1 MTSGKQ
7 VHRRLA
13 LWLGASALAMTA
25 ATGVWAQGA
34 AKTLKI
40 GIIADQSG
48 PYADNGG
55 PGSVLAARLAI
66 EDWKSAVAGM
76 KIELIVADDQ
86 NKPDIGVATA
96 KRWIEQEGVDVI
108 VGGSASSIAIA
119 TQDLMKKANKP
130 YLLAGTA
137 SSELT
142 NSACSPMGQQWVL
155 DTYSLP
161 KATAQ
166 ALVKQ
171 GADSWF
177 FVTVDYAFGKA
188 WQADTTKFVTEAGGK
203 VVGSVLHP
211 LNSTDFSSF
220 LLQAQAS
227 KAKVVAFA
235 NSGADFANAV
245 KQAQEFGLPQGGQ
258 TLAPLGLMI
267 NQVHGVGLD
276 VAKGL
281 SLTTPFYWDM
291 NDETRA
297 FAARYKER
305 FNGRVPNEAQA
316 GTYSAINHY
325 LKAVQETKSTDGPA
339 VVAKMREI
347 PINDFQM
354 KNVRIREDG
363 QVMRPMYLA
372 QVKSKAESKAPYDYY
387 TIKATIPAEQAW
399 RPAAESTCPLLK
411 KS

>member
-1 MTSGKQ
+1 MKTRFAP
-7 VHRRLA
+7 HRRLA
-13 LWLGASALAMTA
+13 LTLGASFVAMTA
-25 ATGVWAQGA
+25 AFGASAQSG
-34 AKTLKI
+34 KVVKI

-55 PGSVLAARLAI
+55 PGSVAAARLAI
-66 EDWKSAVAGM
+66 EDWKGEVGGM
-76 KIELIVADDQ
+76 KIELVVADDQ

-108 VGGSASSIAIA
+108 VGGSASSIALA
-119 TQDLMKKANKP
+119 TQEIMKKANKP

-137 SSELT
+137 SSDLT
-142 NSACSPMGQQWVL
+142 NTACSPMGQQWVL

-161 KATAQ
+161 KATAK

-171 GADSWF
+171 GRDTWF

-188 WQADTTKFVTEAGGK
+188 WQADTTKFVTDAGGK

-211 LNSTDFSSF
+211 LNSTDFSAY

-227 KAKVVAFA
+227 KAKVIAFA
-235 NSGADFANAV
+235 NSGSDFANAV
-245 KQAQEFGLPQGGQ
+245 KQAQEFGLPEGGQ
-258 TLAPLGLMI
+258 TLAPLGMQI
-267 NQVHGVGLD
+267 NQVHGLGLD

-281 SLTTPFYWDM
+281 QLTSSFYWDM

-297 FAARYKER
+297 FANKFKAR
-305 FNGRVPNEAQA
+305 FNNRMPNETQA
-316 GTYSAINHY
+316 GTYSAVNHY
-325 LKAVQETKSTDGPA
+325 LKAVEAAKGTDGPA

-347 PINDFQM
+347 PINDFIM

-363 QVMRPMYLA
+363 QVMRPMYLV
-372 QVKSKAESKAPYDYY
+372 QVKTKAESKAPWDYY
-387 TIKATIPAEQAW
+387 TIKSTIAAEDAW
-399 RPAAESTCPLLK
+399 RPASESACPLLK